1 MNMSGSAVCAS
12 REDFS
17 PSEQATMVIE
27 TTDDFIN
34 NGWSGNGSVSN
45 PFILENQEFGSIGT
59 YGYIRILETSYYFEI
74 RNCQL
79 LLMEVNFV
87 SLSNGK
93 IEGCTF
99 VNSSISIDNSSNCI
113 IIGNEFSHN
122 VYDEG
127 ETIWLHDSSDC
138 AILQNHLSYGS
149 SGISI
154 LRCNDTIISGNTF
167 TEFTYGA
174 ISPDLAN
181 TTLSDNVFENT
192 GIRIEFWDSRIA
204 SNPPVL
210 ENNSVNGKDIG
221 LFHNITETQIDADLY
236 GQIILAN
243 CTEITIVDGTLVAC
257 SIGVQFLEC
266 TNCTIDGTTVSDC
279 WQGIHIERSTWTRI
293 IDCQVSNCLEEG
305 IFLSQSPFYEVK
317 NCTLQDNLVGFLPHI
332 YSNNGTVANCT
343 IKGNKEASISGYYG
357 IGLYLSNN
365 STAIGNIVTENYIG
379 IFIYGGYCLVVE
391 NTVTFNDYGIWLGEA
406 YDGYG
411 ERPYGNRIYG
421 NDIGWNNQ
429 ANAHDAAWRFN
440 EWDDGISEGNGWS
453 DYYGIGYYQISRDSI
468 DHYPRFIPEGGIP
481 LFFIHIGVGVF
492 SGIFAVVLL
501 AIMLKRR
508 GSIFAKRT

>member
-1 MNMSGSAVCAS
+1 M
-12 REDFS
+12 
-17 PSEQATMVIE
+17 
-27 TTDDFIN
+27 
-34 NGWSGNGSVSN
+34 
-45 PFILENQEFGSIGT
+45 
-59 YGYIRILETSYYFEI
+59 
-74 RNCQL
+74 
-79 LLMEVNFV
+79 
-87 SLSNGK
+87 
-93 IEGCTF
+93 
-99 VNSSISIDNSSNCI
+99 
-113 IIGNEFSHN
+113 
-122 VYDEG
+122 
-127 ETIWLHDSSDC
+127 
-138 AILQNHLSYGS
+138 
-149 SGISI
+149 
-154 LRCNDTIISGNTF
+154 
-167 TEFTYGA
+167 
-174 ISPDLAN
+174 
-181 TTLSDNVFENT
+181 
-192 GIRIEFWDSRIA
+192 
-204 SNPPVL
+204 
-210 ENNSVNGKDIG
+210 
-221 LFHNITETQIDADLY
+221 
-236 GQIILAN
+236 
-243 CTEITIVDGTLVAC
+243 
-257 SIGVQFLEC
+257 
-266 TNCTIDGTTVSDC
+266 
-279 WQGIHIERSTWTRI
+279 
-293 IDCQVSNCLEEG
+293 
-305 IFLSQSPFYEVK
+305 
-317 NCTLQDNLVGFLPHI
+317 VGFLPHI

-343 IKGNKEASISGYYG
+343 IKGNKEAIISGYYG

-379 IFIYGGYCLVVE
+379 IFIYGGYCLVVQ